1 MPRMWNRF
9 CACLTAVD
17 KCLAIC
23 AVVLCLGGLPR
34 PAAGQ
39 TPPSITG
46 TRDVFTG
53 RPAAGGKAWATASL
67 DSASWALGG
76 HATLTV
82 EVRHALSA
90 GAAGGAGGAGG
101 AGDAGGAGGWV
112 FPAWADSLP
121 GGLEIVRPLGGDT
134 AAAAGPDGTEWIV
147 VNRRFL
153 VTAWDTGIAELPPL
167 PVVFL
172 GDTAWTA
179 PVAYRIAG
187 PDVTPDTPPMPPAE
201 LIEVRWT
208 WWELLLRM
216 WPYGAAA
223 GALAALAW
231 WLIKRYRSRADRPEA
246 AEAPAAEL
254 LPHAAALAALE
265 RIQREAVWRMGDDKG
280 HHAAISAV
288 LRQYIEARW
297 GFPALERTTLEIRRG
312 LGALPLQ
319 EADRTLLLGVLDL
332 ADMVK
337 FAKLRTGA
345 EDHERAVLQALRF
358 VHQTAPASPAT
369 VG

>member
-1 MPRMWNRF
+1 
-9 CACLTAVD
+9 V
-17 KCLAIC
+17 
-23 AVVLCLGGLPR
+23 AVVLAACVAGATL
-34 PAAGQ
+34 PAAAQ
-39 TPPSITG
+39 TAPSLTG
-46 TRDVFTG
+46 AQRVPTG
-53 RPAAGGKAWATASL
+53 RPAADGKAWATAAL
-67 DSASWALGG
+67 DSTTWPLGAQVALTIELRN
-76 HATLTV
+76 AV
-82 EVRHALSA
+82 
-90 GAAGGAGGAGG
+90 AA
-101 AGDAGGAGGWV
+101 GAGGWTLPV
-112 FPAWADSLP
+112 LADSLP
-121 GGLEIVRPLGGDT
+121 GGLEVVRPLGGDT
-134 AAAAGPDGTEWIV
+134 ATVAGDGGDWTV
-147 VNRRFL
+147 VQRRFL
-153 VTAWDTGIAELPPL
+153 VTAWDTGFAELPPL
-167 PVVFL
+167 PVVF
-172 GDTAWTA
+172 GDDTAWTA
-179 PVAYRIAG
+179 AVPYRIVG
-187 PDVTPDTPPMPPAE
+187 PDVTPETPPMPPAD

-208 WWELLLRM
+208 WWELLVRWLP
-216 WPYGAAA
+216 WIAAA
-223 GALAALAW
+223 VALAALAL
-231 WLIKRYRSRADRPEA
+231 WLIKRYRSRADRAEA